1 MNQVL
6 FRNLDEVK
14 KNLDLNTKKI
24 LFLTSE
30 GHIKRRSIDKLQP
43 FISTKELLISPVEP
57 LPSFKSILNLVEEI
71 KGKKFDFL
79 ISLGGGSVIDTSK
92 TLSLLLGNEDQPWD
106 LFNTENIGKIKDLK
120 SLRNISH
127 LAIPTTSGSGA
138 EATSFST
145 IWNFEESTKYSLE
158 NSCLMPSFVL
168 IDDIFLN
175 TLNFENT
182 LYPGL
187 DALSHCFDTF
197 LNVNNTPESI
207 EFSKNAIKLFDTSFL
222 ELIRS
227 LDNSKLRINIH
238 KASYEAGK
246 AININKTSI
255 THALSY
261 ALTMKYNVPHGLAC
275 AIFIKPIFDLF
286 NDKIS
291 KLYTFEYIEK
301 IYEIVNSL
309 DLNLELKKY
318 TKKIDSDI
326 YNLTTVADR
335 LKNFMFNFQKSDIEI
350 VLKKIN

>member
-43 FISTKELLISPVEP
+43 FISTKEILISPVEP

-187 DALSHCFDTF
+187 DALSHCFDTL

-207 EFSKNAIKLFDTSFL
+207 EFSKMQLNY
-222 ELIRS
+222 LI
-227 LDNSKLRINIH
+227 L
-238 KASYEAGK
+238 
-246 AININKTSI
+246 
-255 THALSY
+255 LS
-261 ALTMKYNVPHGLAC
+261 
-275 AIFIKPIFDLF
+275 
-286 NDKIS
+286 
-291 KLYTFEYIEK
+291 
-301 IYEIVNSL
+301 
-309 DLNLELKKY
+309 
-318 TKKIDSDI
+318 
-326 YNLTTVADR
+326 
-335 LKNFMFNFQKSDIEI
+335 
-350 VLKKIN
+350 